1 MPVACLQTTEDD
13 TAKATSPELADVFR
27 LYGERYRKI
36 HPLPPGHLNVMRHIE
51 QCRTSALGGHLYQ
64 CCRCGYEH
72 NAYNSCRDRHCPKCR
87 NMAKEQ
93 WLNDRRAELLPVSYY
108 HLVFTIAHELNPL
121 ILCNKSLMLD
131 MLFDAVNDTLK
142 ILAVDPQWRV
152 NGQLGFIAV
161 LHSWSQTLMD
171 HFHLHLLVPAG
182 IIDCQGHFKSIRED
196 YLFRNDSMAK
206 LFKIRYL
213 NKLRLAYRNNKIEFH
228 GETARYQEPDAFNT
242 LIRSAADKN
251 WNVFAKRPFAGPQQV
266 LDYLG
271 HYTHRVAISNNRIQS
286 VDNAQIVFTYK
297 NRKLEQTETMSLP
310 ADEFIRR
317 FLLHVLP
324 DGFMKIRYFGFLSN
338 KSKGKAL
345 KTIRNQLAI
354 DGSILQLSESVQ
366 EIMLRLTG
374 IDIFL
379 CPKCKQARLFKAAAL
394 QPESTRQPESP
405 KLVKT
410 HPP

>member
-1 MPVACLQTTEDD
+1 
-13 TAKATSPELADVFR
+13 
-27 LYGERYRKI
+27 
-36 HPLPPGHLNVMRHIE
+36 MRHIE
-51 QCRTSALGGHLYQ
+51 QCRTSALGGHLYR

-87 NMAKEQ
+87 NMVKEK
-93 WLNDRRAELLPVSYY
+93 WLNDRRAELLPVSYC
-108 HLVFTIAHELNPL
+108 HLAFTIAHELNPL
-121 ILCNKSLMLD
+121 ILCNKSRMLD
-131 MLFDAVNDTLK
+131 MLFHAVNHTLK

-152 NGQLGFIAV
+152 NGQLGFIAA

-171 HFHLHLLVPAG
+171 HFHLHVLVPAG
-182 IIDCQGHFKSIRED
+182 IIDCQEHFKPIRED

-228 GETARYQEPDAFNT
+228 GKTARYREPNAFNT

-251 WNVFAKRPFAGPQQV
+251 WNVFAKRPFDGPRQV

-271 HYTHRVAISNNRIQS
+271 RYTHRVAISNNRIQS

-297 NRKLEQTETMSLP
+297 NRKLKQTETMSLP

-345 KTIRNQLAI
+345 KTIRNQLGI

-366 EIMLRLTG
+366 GIMLRLTG

-379 CPKCKQARLFKAAAL
+379 CPKCKQACLFKAATL
-394 QPESTRQPESP
+394 QPESTRQPELL
-405 KLVKT
+405 KLVKPHHHSCEPT
-410 HPP
+410 